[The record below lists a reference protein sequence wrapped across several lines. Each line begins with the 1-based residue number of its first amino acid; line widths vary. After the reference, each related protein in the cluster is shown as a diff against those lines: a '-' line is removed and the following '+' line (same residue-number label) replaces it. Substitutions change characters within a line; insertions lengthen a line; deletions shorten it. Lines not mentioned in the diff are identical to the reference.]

1 MEELFHVGL
10 INDEKVKTS
19 YLERFSLPSGNIS
32 DYSVFISE
40 KHGNSAGNYK
50 LADMHIDGIEIRI
63 VLNFEKLPS
72 EIGSSVMNRRIL
84 IIRTGAQ
91 CKLLS
96 VETPQA
102 TSTSSKK

>member
-1 MEELFHVGL
+1 MEELFHVGM
-10 INDEKVKTS
+10 INDEKVKTA
-19 YLERFSLPSGNIS
+19 YLERFQLLSGDLS

-50 LADMHIDGIEIRI
+50 LADMHIDGSEIHIE
-63 VLNFEKLPS
+63 LNFEKKQS
-72 EIGSSVMNRRIL
+72 EIGSSVMNHRIL
-84 IIRTGAQ
+84 IIRTRAQ

-96 VETPQA
+96 VETPQS